1 MFFLFY
7 FLYFQGDLAIADKAG
22 YFVIADRLKELIKY
36 KGNQV
41 APAELESLLCTHPA
55 IQDAAVIGIDAGERF
70 GEVPKA
76 FVVTKPNKHIKEEE
90 LLQFVA
96 GKYLVALI
104 NNISSKL
111 LPHYENFLKISISFE
126 L

>member
-1 MFFLFY
+1 M
-7 FLYFQGDLAIADKAG
+7 
-22 YFVIADRLKELIKY
+22 IADRLKELIKY

-96 GKYLVALI
+96 GKYLVTLI
-104 NNISSKL
+104 TTIYSAI
-111 LPHYENFLKISISFE
+111 LPHYENNFSLNSLFPFE